1 MTLTNAQYDAI
12 MREYN
17 DAQLRH
23 RREQDSR
30 REEVYAALPRMAE
43 LDAEAAELSMQ
54 RAREVLDTGS
64 GLFSGKVS
72 ADTQSASAG
81 NGSADARGKAAEAA
95 FRRAMDEIREERTAL
110 LQAHGW
116 PADYLDLQADC
127 PLCHDTGF
135 IGNEKCS
142 CFRRRE
148 LALLHAQSRLQDVFA
163 EDTFARFD
171 LNYYSAVPGADGS
184 SPRTDALHAL
194 ETAQEFVRSFGVNN
208 TDHPDSAENLCF
220 YGNVGVGK
228 TFLTHCI
235 AGELLERG
243 FSVLYQPSYELFE
256 SLGSYTFSSG
266 REEKALHDT
275 VFSCDLLIIDD
286 LGTELTNAFVASQL
300 FLIMNERALQRKS
313 TVLSTN
319 IPPEAFADTFS
330 ERVSS
335 RLLGSY
341 KLVRLTGTDI
351 RMLKKLSGGK

>member
-1 MTLTNAQYDAI
+1 MALTNAQYDAI

-23 RREQDSR
+23 RRELDDR

-43 LDAEAAELSMQ
+43 LDEEAASLSMQ
-54 RAREVLDTGS
+54 RVRELLDESLPPAGPEQTARSEA
-64 GLFSGKVS
+64 
-72 ADTQSASAG
+72 AD
-81 NGSADARGKAAEAA
+81 AA
-95 FRRAMDEIREERTAL
+95 FREALDEIREEREAL
-110 LQAHGW
+110 LLAHGW

-127 PLCHDTGF
+127 PLCHDTGY

-148 LALLHAQSRLQDVFA
+148 TALLHEQSHLQDVLA
-163 EDTFARFD
+163 DDTFARFD
-171 LNYYSAVPGADGS
+171 LSYYSDEPGRSGS
-184 SPRTDALHAL
+184 SPRADARHAL
-194 ETAQEFVRSFGVNN
+194 ETAKNFVQSFG
-208 TDHPDSAENLCF
+208 TEEAGNLCF

-256 SLGSYTFSSG
+256 ALGTYTFSSDHEG
-266 REEKALHDT
+266 KALHDA

-300 FLIMNERALQRKS
+300 FLIMNERALQKKS

-351 RMLKKLSGGK
+351 RILKRLNNRSEH

>member
-1 MTLTNAQYDAI
+1 MTLSNAQYDAI

-23 RREQDSR
+23 RREQDER
-30 REEVYAALPRMAE
+30 RKEVYAALPRMTE
-43 LDAEAAELSMQ
+43 LDEEAAELSMQ
-54 RAREVLDTGS
+54 RARELLDTGS
-64 GLFSGKVS
+64 DAHSK
-72 ADTQSASAG
+72 A
-81 NGSADARGKAAEAA
+81 ADAAFLEA
-95 FRRAMDEIREERTAL
+95 MNEISEERSAL

-127 PLCHDTGF
+127 PLCRDTGF

-142 CFRRRE
+142 CFRQKE
-148 LALLHAQSRLQDVFA
+148 LALLHAQSHLQETFA
-163 EDTFARFD
+163 EDTFAHFD
-171 LNYYSAVPGADGS
+171 LHYYSEASDADGS
-184 SPRTDALHAL
+184 SPRADAVHAL
-194 ETAQEFVRSFGVNN
+194 ETAQAFVRSFGSG
-208 TDHPDSAENLCF
+208 SAENLCF

-235 AGELLERG
+235 AGELLQRG

-256 SLGSYTFSSG
+256 SLGAYTFSSG
-266 REEKALHDT
+266 HEEKTLHDA

-300 FLIMNERALQRKS
+300 FLIMNERALQKKS

-319 IPPEAFADTFS
+319 IPPDAFADTFS

-351 RMLKKLSGGK
+351 RILKKLSGGN

>member
-23 RREQDSR
+23 RRELDDR
-30 REEVYAALPRMAE
+30 REEVYAALPRMTE
-43 LDAEAAELSMQ
+43 LDAEAADLSMQ
-54 RAREVLDTGS
+54 RARELLETD
-64 GLFSGKVS
+64 FSETES
-72 ADTQSASAG
+72 
-81 NGSADARGKAAEAA
+81 KAAGDT
-95 FRRAMDEIREERTAL
+95 FRRAMDAIAEERTAL

-116 PADYLDLQADC
+116 PADYLDLHADC
-127 PLCHDTGF
+127 PLCQDTGY

-142 CFRRRE
+142 CFRRKE
-148 LALLHAQSRLQDVFA
+148 LALLHAQSHLQDAFA
-163 EDTFARFD
+163 EDTFAHFD
-171 LNYYSAVPGADGS
+171 LHYYSETPDSSGS
-184 SPRTDALHAL
+184 SPRADALHAL
-194 ETAQEFVRSFGVNN
+194 ETAQKFVRSFGNGSV
-208 TDHPDSAENLCF
+208 ENLCF

-228 TFLTHCI
+228 TYLTHCI

-243 FSVLYQPSYELFE
+243 CSVLYQPSYELFE
-256 SLGSYTFSSG
+256 SLGAYTFSSG
-266 REEKALHDT
+266 HEENALHDA

-300 FLIMNERALQRKS
+300 FLIMNERALQKKS

-319 IPPEAFADTFS
+319 IPPDAFADTFS

-351 RMLKKLSGGK
+351 RILKKLSGGN

>member
-1 MTLTNAQYDAI
+1 MALTNAQYDAI

-23 RREQDSR
+23 RRELDER
-30 REEVYAALPRMAE
+30 REEVYAVLPRMAE
-43 LDAEAAELSMQ
+43 LDEEAASLSMQ
-54 RAREVLDTGS
+54 RARELLEDVLPGEDPEHTARS
-64 GLFSGKVS
+64 EA
-72 ADTQSASAG
+72 AD
-81 NGSADARGKAAEAA
+81 AA
-95 FRRAMDEIREERTAL
+95 FREALDEIREERDAL
-110 LQAHGW
+110 LLAHGW

-127 PLCHDTGF
+127 PLCRDTGY

-142 CFRRRE
+142 CFRRKE
-148 LALLHAQSRLQDVFA
+148 IALLHAQSHLQDVLA

-171 LNYYSAVPGADGS
+171 LNYYSEEPGRSGS
-184 SPRTDALHAL
+184 SPRADAQHAL
-194 ETAQEFVRSFGVNN
+194 GTARNFVQSFGTEN
-208 TDHPDSAENLCF
+208 AGNLCF

-256 SLGSYTFSSG
+256 ALGSYTFSSDQEG
-266 REEKALHDT
+266 KALHDA

-300 FLIMNERALQRKS
+300 FLIMNERALQKKP
-313 TVLSTN
+313 TILSTN

-341 KLVRLTGTDI
+341 KLVRLSGTDI
-351 RMLKKLSGGK
+351 RILKKLNNSSDHLNH

>member
-1 MTLTNAQYDAI
+1 MTLTNAQHDAI

-17 DAQLRH
+17 DVQLRH
-23 RREQDSR
+23 RRELDER
-30 REEVYAALPRMAE
+30 REEVYAALPRMTE

-54 RAREVLDTGS
+54 RARELLETDS
-64 GLFSGKVS
+64 DP
-72 ADTQSASAG
+72 ADRDPEAET
-81 NGSADARGKAAEAA
+81 ARRKAADAA
-95 FRRAMDEIREERTAL
+95 FRSAMENIREERSAL

-127 PLCHDTGF
+127 PLCGDTGY
-135 IGNEKCS
+135 IGNQKCT

-148 LALLHAQSRLQDVFA
+148 LALLHAQSRLQDAFS
-163 EDTFARFD
+163 EDTFEHFD
-171 LNYYSAVPGADGS
+171 LNYYSETPRPDGS
-184 SPRTDALHAL
+184 SPRSDAVHAL
-194 ETAQEFVRSFGVNN
+194 ETAQAFVRDFCDGRM
-208 TDHPDSAENLCF
+208 DNLCF

-228 TFLTHCI
+228 TYLTHCI
-235 AGELLERG
+235 AGELLDRG

-256 SLGSYTFSSG
+256 SLGAYTFSSG
-266 REEKALHDT
+266 HEEKGLHDT

-300 FLIMNERALQRKS
+300 FLIMNERALQKKS
-313 TVLSTN
+313 TILSTN

-341 KLVRLTGTDI
+341 KLVRLSGTDI
-351 RMLKKLSGGK
+351 RILKKLSGGN

>member
-23 RREQDSR
+23 RRELDDR
-30 REEVYAALPRMAE
+30 REEVYSALPRMAE
-43 LDAEAAELSMQ
+43 LDEEAAGLSMQ
-54 RAREVLDTGS
+54 RARELLEERPE
-64 GLFSGKVS
+64 LFP
-72 ADTQSASAG
+72 
-81 NGSADARGKAAEAA
+81 ADAEKSKARRMAADSA
-95 FRRAMDEIREERTAL
+95 FREAMDEISEERTAL

-116 PADYLDLQADC
+116 PADYLDLHADC

-142 CFRRRE
+142 CFRLKE
-148 LALLHAQSRLQDVFA
+148 LALLHAQSHLQDVLS
-163 EDTFARFD
+163 EDTFAHFD
-171 LNYYSAVPGADGS
+171 LSFYSGTPDSSGS
-184 SPRTDALHAL
+184 SPRADALHAL
-194 ETAQEFVRSFGVNN
+194 ETAQEFVRTFG
-208 TDHPDSAENLCF
+208 TGSAENLCF

-235 AGELLERG
+235 ASELLERG

-266 REEKALHDT
+266 HEEKVLHDA

-300 FLIMNERALQRKS
+300 FLIMNERALQKKS

-341 KLVRLTGTDI
+341 KLIRLSGTDI
-351 RMLKKLSGGK
+351 RILKKLKNRSDIL

>member
-1 MTLTNAQYDAI
+1 MN
-12 MREYN
+12 
-17 DAQLRH
+17 
-23 RREQDSR
+23 
-30 REEVYAALPRMAE
+30 
-43 LDAEAAELSMQ
+43 
-54 RAREVLDTGS
+54 
-64 GLFSGKVS
+64 
-72 ADTQSASAG
+72 
-81 NGSADARGKAAEAA
+81 
-95 FRRAMDEIREERTAL
+95 EISEERTAL

-135 IGNEKCS
+135 IGNEKCT
-142 CFRRRE
+142 CFRQKE
-148 LALLHAQSRLQDVFA
+148 LALLHAQSHLEDVFA
-163 EDTFARFD
+163 EDTFAHFD
-171 LNYYSAVPGADGS
+171 LSYYSDMPDSSGS
-184 SPRTDALHAL
+184 SPRADALHAL
-194 ETAQEFVRSFGVNN
+194 ETAQDFVRTFGEG
-208 TDHPDSAENLCF
+208 SAENLCF

-235 AGELLERG
+235 AGDLLKRG

-266 REEKALHDT
+266 REEKALHDA

-300 FLIMNERALQRKS
+300 FLIMNDRALQKKS

-341 KLVRLTGTDI
+341 KLIRLSGTDI
-351 RMLKKLSGGK
+351 RILKKLQNRSDMT